1 MAFVTESF
9 QAYTSAVMNAED
21 VHLPLATAAYA
32 DLLALLNTSG
42 SYTFLTLR
50 DGSYMETVK
59 AYASGGYVLL
69 ERGQCGTTARKFSYG
84 TCVTTV
90 SPTIVEVIKD
100 IFCNFNC
107 CSDDCGGV
115 ALSVSTADL
124 YSGNVGV
131 PWTGTV
137 TFTGSLPMNLSVSG
151 APSWMS
157 VVKNKNV
164 IILTGTP
171 TSAAELTLTVSG
183 TNCNGK
189 SSTSQSFNVTIN
201 S

>member
-69 ERGQCGTTARKFSYG
+69 ERGQGGTTARKFSYG

-90 SPTIVEVIKD
+90 SPTIVESI
-100 IFCNFNC
+100 
-107 CSDDCGGV
+107 STV
-115 ALSVSTADL
+115 A
-124 YSGNVGV
+124 VG
-131 PWTGTV
+131 
-137 TFTGSLPMNLSVSG
+137 L
-151 APSWMS
+151 
-157 VVKNKNV
+157 
-164 IILTGTP
+164 
-171 TSAAELTLTVSG
+171 
-183 TNCNGK
+183 
-189 SSTSQSFNVTIN
+189 
-201 S
+201 